1 VFWKNFK
8 LMKSHPQLVLV
19 IKKDWDI
26 NLDDNLSLEELHHRL
41 AGYINQLM
49 VNDFSRLLNLLYRI
63 DVNEEKLKTSLKE
76 FYDKDA
82 ADVIATLVIERQL
95 QKILLREQYKAKGS
109 GTPGEE
115 RF

>member
-1 VFWKNFK
+1 MENH
-8 LMKSHPQLVLV
+8 SQIIHVLN
-19 IKKDWDI
+19 KDWEI

-41 AGYINQLM
+41 ADYINQLM

-109 GTPGEE
+109 GTAGEE
-115 RF
+115 SF

>member
-1 VFWKNFK
+1 
-8 LMKSHPQLVLV
+8 MKSHPQLVLV

-41 AGYINQLM
+41 ADYINQLM
-49 VNDFSRLLNLLYRI
+49 VNDFNRLLNLLYRI

-95 QKILLREQYKAKGS
+95 QKILLREKKKKKGS
-109 GTPGEE
+109 GTAGEE
-115 RF
+115 SF

>member
-1 VFWKNFK
+1 MENH
-8 LMKSHPQLVLV
+8 SQIIHVLN
-19 IKKDWDI
+19 KDWEI

-41 AGYINQLM
+41 ADYINQLM
-49 VNDFSRLLNLLYRI
+49 VNDFNRLLNLLYRI

>member
-1 VFWKNFK
+1 
-8 LMKSHPQLVLV
+8 
-19 IKKDWDI
+19 
-26 NLDDNLSLEELHHRL
+26 
-41 AGYINQLM
+41 NQLM
-49 VNDFSRLLNLLYRI
+49 VNDFNRLLNLLYRI

-109 GTPGEE
+109 GTAGEE
-115 RF
+115 SF

>member
-1 VFWKNFK
+1 MILLYLDWVFWKNFK

-41 AGYINQLM
+41 ADYINQLM
-49 VNDFSRLLNLLYRI
+49 VNDFNRLLNLLYRI

-76 FYDKDA
+76 FYDKD
-82 ADVIATLVIERQL
+82 
-95 QKILLREQYKAKGS
+95 LLHN
-109 GTPGEE
+109 
-115 RF
+115 